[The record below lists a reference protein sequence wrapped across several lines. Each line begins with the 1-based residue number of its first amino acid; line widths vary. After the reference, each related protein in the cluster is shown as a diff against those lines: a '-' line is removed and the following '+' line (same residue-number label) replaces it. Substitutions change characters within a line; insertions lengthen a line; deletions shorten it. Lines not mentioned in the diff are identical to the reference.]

1 MYGPRRFSRR
11 WEMGN
16 RRIEYDATSDLYQ
29 QMLFEAQKLE
39 DKRLAKMIAR
49 RMTASRRTKETPG
62 AEFGNIIFFPLAPT
76 LCLQAEPEI
85 PFYKKGQFWQDL
97 LQFMFVLALGQ
108 VWFVF
113 FMSLLGMPNGM

>member
-1 MYGPRRFSRR
+1 MD
-11 WEMGN
+11 N
-16 RRIEYDATSDLYQ
+16 RRADYDATTDLYQ

-49 RMTASRRTKETPG
+49 RMTARRRETEAADG
-62 AEFGNIIFFPLAPT
+62 EFGNIILFPLAPV
-76 LCLQAEPEI
+76 LCTPTEPEV

-97 LQFMFVLALGQ
+97 LQFMFVLVLGQ

-113 FMSLLGMPNGM
+113 FMTLLGMPNGM

>member
-1 MYGPRRFSRR
+1 
-11 WEMGN
+11 MGN
-16 RRIEYDATSDLYQ
+16 RRTDYDATNDLYQ
-29 QMLFEAQKLE
+29 QMLFEAQMLE

-49 RMTASRRTKETPG
+49 RMTAKRRVAETADG
-62 AEFGNIIFFPLAPT
+62 ESSNIILFPLSPALCMPT
-76 LCLQAEPEI
+76 EPET

-113 FMSLLGMPNGM
+113 FMTLLGKPNGM